1 MLFTLVLVTGSLT
14 DLEFTIEAKI
24 DVSVFALSLQ
34 LPFFFSFLNVGSG
47 GIKVMLAELAPY
59 LLSHSLHSSRRYS
72 RPCLWLTDFLK

>member
-34 LPFFFSFLNVGSG
+34 LPFFFFFFKCGFWGNQSHACRVSTLPTEPFPPQLP
-47 GIKVMLAELAPY
+47 KVQ
-59 LLSHSLHSSRRYS
+59 
-72 RPCLWLTDFLK
+72 